1 MKTGIFGGAFNPVHN
16 GHLHLVKNYVDLLGL
31 DRVLLI
37 PTSVPP
43 HKTADGLIAGEHRIN
58 MLRLATEGD
67 DRFEV
72 SDIEFRRGGNSYT
85 YDTLCALREMYP
97 DDSFYLIVGSDQYL
111 TFDKWYRAA
120 DIADM
125 VSICAAAREK
135 DKYEQMLEFKAK
147 NDFLNSSVITQ
158 LKVVEVSSTAVRNAV
173 KNGESIADMVPPAVE
188 KYIRDNRLYV

>member
-16 GHLHLVKNYVDLLGL
+16 GHLHLVKSYIDLLGL

-67 DRFEV
+67 SRFEV

-85 YDTLCALREMYP
+85 YDTLCALRDIYP
-97 DDSFYLIVGSDQYL
+97 NDEFYLIVGSDQYL
-111 TFDKWYRAA
+111 YFDKWYKAT
-120 DIADM
+120 DIASS
-125 VSICAAAREK
+125 VTLCAAARENN
-135 DKYEQMLEFKAK
+135 KYEKMLEFKAQ
-147 NDFLNSSVITQ
+147 NDFLKSSIITQ
-158 LKVVEVSSTAVRNAV
+158 LDVIEASSTDVRNRV
-173 KNGESIADMVPPAVE
+173 KNGESIAHLVPTAVE
-188 KYIRDNRLYV
+188 KYIRDNKLYV